1 MDNSLK
7 NIIWFGLILIA
18 AGATYGMMSTRLQAV
33 ESKQMQLEK
42 IILSD
47 IPEIK
52 ERVIRLEVLL
62 ERALSEKYFLWVFS
76 HNLTS
81 QIYFSIQCFDNF
93 LIYSM
98 IRH

>member
-7 NIIWFGLILIA
+7 NIIWFGLILVA

-33 ESKQMQLEK
+33 ESKQVQLET

-62 ERALSEKYFLWVFS
+62 ERALAE
-76 HNLTS
+76 
-81 QIYFSIQCFDNF
+81 
-93 LIYSM
+93 
-98 IRH
+98 

>member
-7 NIIWFGLILIA
+7 NIIWVGLILVT
-18 AGATYGMMSTRLQAV
+18 AGATYGMMSTRLQAI
-33 ESKQMQLEK
+33 ESKQMQLEA

-62 ERALSEKYFLWVFS
+62 ERALSE
-76 HNLTS
+76 
-81 QIYFSIQCFDNF
+81 
-93 LIYSM
+93 
-98 IRH
+98 

>member
-1 MDNSLK
+1 MDTSLK

-62 ERALSEKYFLWVFS
+62 ERALSE
-76 HNLTS
+76 
-81 QIYFSIQCFDNF
+81 
-93 LIYSM
+93 
-98 IRH
+98 

>member
-33 ESKQMQLEK
+33 ESKQLQLET

-62 ERALSEKYFLWVFS
+62 ERALEK
-76 HNLTS
+76 
-81 QIYFSIQCFDNF
+81 
-93 LIYSM
+93 
-98 IRH
+98 

>member
-1 MDNSLK
+1 MENSLK
-7 NIIWFGLILIA
+7 NIIWVGLILVT

-62 ERALSEKYFLWVFS
+62 ERALEK
-76 HNLTS
+76 
-81 QIYFSIQCFDNF
+81 
-93 LIYSM
+93 
-98 IRH
+98 

>member
-1 MDNSLK
+1 MDTSLK
-7 NIIWFGLILIA
+7 NIIWVGLILVT

-33 ESKQMQLEK
+33 ESKQMQLET

-62 ERALSEKYFLWVFS
+62 ERVLEK
-76 HNLTS
+76 
-81 QIYFSIQCFDNF
+81 
-93 LIYSM
+93 
-98 IRH
+98 

>member
-7 NIIWFGLILIA
+7 NIIWVGLILVA

-33 ESKQMQLEK
+33 ESKQIQLEK

-62 ERALSEKYFLWVFS
+62 ERALSE
-76 HNLTS
+76 
-81 QIYFSIQCFDNF
+81 
-93 LIYSM
+93 
-98 IRH
+98 

>member
-7 NIIWFGLILIA
+7 NIVWFGLILVT

-33 ESKQMQLEK
+33 ESKQVQLEK
-42 IILSD
+42 IILQD

-62 ERALSEKYFLWVFS
+62 ERALSE
-76 HNLTS
+76 
-81 QIYFSIQCFDNF
+81 
-93 LIYSM
+93 
-98 IRH
+98 

>member
-7 NIIWFGLILIA
+7 NIIWVGLILVT

-42 IILSD
+42 IILAD
-47 IPEIK
+47 IPEIN

-62 ERALSEKYFLWVFS
+62 ERALGE
-76 HNLTS
+76 
-81 QIYFSIQCFDNF
+81 
-93 LIYSM
+93 
-98 IRH
+98 

>member
-7 NIIWFGLILIA
+7 NIIWVGLILVT

-33 ESKQMQLEK
+33 ESKQVQLEA

-62 ERALSEKYFLWVFS
+62 ERALSE
-76 HNLTS
+76 
-81 QIYFSIQCFDNF
+81 
-93 LIYSM
+93 
-98 IRH
+98 

>member
-1 MDNSLK
+1 METSLK
-7 NIIWFGLILIA
+7 NIIWVGLILIT

-62 ERALSEKYFLWVFS
+62 ERALAE
-76 HNLTS
+76 
-81 QIYFSIQCFDNF
+81 
-93 LIYSM
+93 
-98 IRH
+98 

>member
-1 MDNSLK
+1 MENSLK
-7 NIIWFGLILIA
+7 NITWFGLILVA

-62 ERALSEKYFLWVFS
+62 ERALAE
-76 HNLTS
+76 
-81 QIYFSIQCFDNF
+81 
-93 LIYSM
+93 
-98 IRH
+98 

>member
-1 MDNSLK
+1 MMDNSLK
-7 NIIWFGLILIA
+7 NIIWVGLILVT

-62 ERALSEKYFLWVFS
+62 ERALGE
-76 HNLTS
+76 
-81 QIYFSIQCFDNF
+81 
-93 LIYSM
+93 
-98 IRH
+98 

>member
-1 MDNSLK
+1 MT
-7 NIIWFGLILIA
+7 

-33 ESKQMQLEK
+33 ESKQMQLET

-62 ERALSEKYFLWVFS
+62 ERALAE
-76 HNLTS
+76 
-81 QIYFSIQCFDNF
+81 
-93 LIYSM
+93 
-98 IRH
+98 

>member
-7 NIIWFGLILIA
+7 NIIWVGLILVT

-33 ESKQMQLEK
+33 ESKQAQLEK

-62 ERALSEKYFLWVFS
+62 ERALSE
-76 HNLTS
+76 
-81 QIYFSIQCFDNF
+81 
-93 LIYSM
+93 
-98 IRH
+98 

>member
-1 MDNSLK
+1 MENSLK
-7 NIIWFGLILIA
+7 NIIWVGLILVT

-33 ESKQMQLEK
+33 ESKQVQLEA

-62 ERALSEKYFLWVFS
+62 ERALSE
-76 HNLTS
+76 
-81 QIYFSIQCFDNF
+81 
-93 LIYSM
+93 
-98 IRH
+98 

>member
-7 NIIWFGLILIA
+7 NIIWVGLILVT

-33 ESKQMQLEK
+33 ESKQMQLEN

-62 ERALSEKYFLWVFS
+62 ERALAE
-76 HNLTS
+76 
-81 QIYFSIQCFDNF
+81 
-93 LIYSM
+93 
-98 IRH
+98 

>member
-7 NIIWFGLILIA
+7 NIIWVGLIFVT

-62 ERALSEKYFLWVFS
+62 ERALSE
-76 HNLTS
+76 
-81 QIYFSIQCFDNF
+81 
-93 LIYSM
+93 
-98 IRH
+98 

>member
-1 MDNSLK
+1 MENSLK
-7 NIIWFGLILIA
+7 NIIWVGLILVT

-62 ERALSEKYFLWVFS
+62 ERALAK
-76 HNLTS
+76 
-81 QIYFSIQCFDNF
+81 
-93 LIYSM
+93 
-98 IRH
+98 